1 MKFKKQ
7 CPLGKVISIRL
18 VELDKTKK
26 WLSEATG
33 ITACMITKY
42 CLGESIPTI
51 KSADKLS
58 KALGISVDEIINV
71 ITETGQAS

>member
-26 WLSEATG
+26 WLSEAAG
-33 ITACMITKY
+33 IAACMITKY

>member
-71 ITETGQAS
+71 ITETERVS

>member
-7 CPLGKVISIRL
+7 CPLGKLISIRL

-26 WLSEATG
+26 WLSEVTG

-42 CLGESIPTI
+42 CIGESIPTI

-58 KALGISVDEIINV
+58 KVLGISVDEIINA
-71 ITETGQAS
+71 ITETERVS

>member
-7 CPLGKVISIRL
+7 CPLGKMISIRL

-26 WLSEATG
+26 WLSETTG
-33 ITACMITKY
+33 IAACMITKY
-42 CLGESIPTI
+42 CIGESIPTI

-58 KALGISVDEIINV
+58 KALDISVDEIINV
-71 ITETGQAS
+71 ITEMERVS

>member
-1 MKFKKQ
+1 MKIKKQ

-26 WLSEATG
+26 WLSENTG
-33 ITACMITKY
+33 IAACMITKY

-51 KSADKLS
+51 KSAYKLS
-58 KALGISVDEIINV
+58 KALGISVDKIINV
-71 ITETGQAS
+71 IAEMERVS

>member
-1 MKFKKQ
+1 
-7 CPLGKVISIRL
+7 
-18 VELDKTKK
+18 
-26 WLSEATG
+26 
-33 ITACMITKY
+33 MITKY